1 MTDISPARR
10 LASWLLFLSML
21 VTVLM
26 LWGGFVRIS
35 GSGLSIPDWPL
46 INGSLLPPFSDA
58 GWQAVFDDYKH
69 TYPALTD
76 GMSLGAFETQFAI
89 EYFHRFLA
97 AMVGIVFLVII
108 LRARK
113 HAEIWA
119 ATKKPLLTAATLV
132 VFQAILGGMVVK
144 LDLAAAV
151 LAIHLGTAYVIFAM
165 LLWQALRL
173 SRWEDQMRP
182 DARKVQRFGKEAAG
196 SVWVQVVS
204 GGLVA
209 GTGAGL
215 VMNTWP
221 KVGDHWIPPMSV
233 LWGDFYTPVI
243 ANLWQN
249 QILIQ
254 FFHRWWA
261 FVVVGL
267 TVHLVAR
274 AMKEDLSPRGRLALR
289 ATISILVLQVLLGIG
304 NLLMKVPP
312 YMATMH
318 LSVAFLLFM
327 VLIIVTHELAYTP
340 VKKTETATANT
351 DAATNI
357 VTA

>member
-1 MTDISPARR
+1 MTGISPARR

-21 VTVLM
+21 ITVLM

-58 GWQAVFDDYKH
+58 GWQTVFDTYKQ

-76 GMSLGAFETQFAI
+76 GMSLSTFETQFAI

-97 AMVGIVFLVII
+97 ALVGIVFLVIL

-113 HAEIWA
+113 ERELWSEL
-119 ATKKPLLTAATLV
+119 KKPLLITAVLIVT
-132 VFQAILGGMVVK
+132 QAILGGMVVK

-151 LAIHLGTAYVIFAM
+151 LAIHLGTAYIIFAI
-165 LLWQALRL
+165 LFWHALKL
-173 SRWEDQMRP
+173 SRWGDTLKP
-182 DARKVQRFGKEAAG
+182 NARKVQRFGKEAVGATLI
-196 SVWVQVVS
+196 QIVS

-221 KVGDHWIPPMSV
+221 KVGDHWVPPMSV
-233 LWGDFYTPVI
+233 LWGDFYSPVV

-261 FVVVGL
+261 FVVAGL
-267 TVHLVAR
+267 VIHLIVR
-274 AMKEDLSPRGRLALR
+274 AMKEPISPRGRVALR
-289 ATISILVLQVLLGIG
+289 ATATILVLQILLGIG

-312 YMATMH
+312 YMAILH
-318 LSVAFLLFM
+318 LSIAFLLYM
-327 VLIIVTHELAYTP
+327 VLIIVTHEIAY
-340 VKKTETATANT
+340 VAKTEE
-351 DAATNI
+351 AAEPN
-357 VTA
+357 VRAVPAS

>member
-21 VTVLM
+21 ITILM

-46 INGSLLPPFSDA
+46 INGSLLPPFSEA
-58 GWQAVFDDYKH
+58 GWQAVFDDYKQA
-69 TYPALTD
+69 YPHLTD
-76 GMSLGAFETQFAI
+76 GMSLGTFEAQFAI

-97 AMVGIVFLVII
+97 AVVGIVFLAII

-113 HAEIWA
+113 MPEIWS
-119 ATKKPLLTAATLV
+119 ATKKPLLLAAGLILV
-132 VFQAILGGMVVK
+132 QAILGGMVVK

-151 LAIHLGTAYVIFAM
+151 LAVHLGTAYVIFAI
-165 LLWQALRL
+165 LFWQALKL
-173 SRWEDQMRP
+173 SRWG
-182 DARKVQRFGKEAAG
+182 DALRTGHEKALRFGKHAIGATFI
-196 SVWVQVVS
+196 QIVS
-204 GGLVA
+204 GALVA

-215 VMNTWP
+215 LMNTWP
-221 KVGDHWIPPMSV
+221 KVGDHWVPPMSV
-233 LWGDFYTPVI
+233 LWGDWYSPAM

-261 FVVVGL
+261 FIVAGAVI
-267 TVHLVAR
+267 HLVIK
-274 AMKEDLSPRGRLALR
+274 AMRLPLSPRGRIALR
-289 ATISILVLQVLLGIG
+289 ATTTILVLQILLGIG

-312 YMATMH
+312 FMAVLH

-327 VLIIVTHELAYTP
+327 VLLIVTHELAYS
-340 VKKTETATANT
+340 
-351 DAATNI
+351 DA
-357 VTA
+357 

>member
-1 MTDISPARR
+1 MPAGSKTHMTDISPARR
-10 LASWLLFLSML
+10 LASWLLLLSML
-21 VTVLM
+21 ITVLM

-46 INGSLLPPFSDA
+46 INGSLLPPFSEA
-58 GWQAVFDDYKH
+58 GWQAVFDDYKQA
-69 TYPALTD
+69 YPHLTD
-76 GMSLGAFETQFAI
+76 GMTLDTFETQFGI

-97 AMVGIVFLVII
+97 ALVGIVFLAIFI
-108 LRARK
+108 RARK
-113 HAEIWA
+113 HAEVWA
-119 ATKKPLLTAATLV
+119 VSKKPLIIAGALIIT
-132 VFQAILGGMVVK
+132 QALLGGMVVK

-151 LAIHLGTAYVIFAM
+151 LAIHLGTAYVIFAI
-165 LLWQALRL
+165 LFWQALKL
-173 SRWEDQMRP
+173 SRLGDPLRA
-182 DARKVQRFGKEAAG
+182 DSKKAQRFGKEAVVATLI
-196 SVWVQVVS
+196 QVVS

-233 LWGDFYTPVI
+233 MWGDFYTPAL

-261 FVVVGL
+261 FVVVG
-267 TVHLVAR
+267 TVIHLIIK
-274 AMKEDLSPRGRLALR
+274 AMKMPLSPRGRLALR
-289 ATISILVLQVLLGIG
+289 ATATILVLQILLGIG

-312 YMATMH
+312 YMAVLH
-318 LSVAFLLFM
+318 LSIAFLLFM
-327 VLIIVTHELAYTP
+327 VLIIVTHEIAY
-340 VKKTETATANT
+340 EANQP
-351 DAATNI
+351 A
-357 VTA
+357 

>member
-21 VTVLM
+21 ITVLM

-46 INGSLLPPFSDA
+46 INGSLLPPFSET
-58 GWQAVFDDYKH
+58 GWQAVFDDYK
-69 TYPALTD
+69 TAYPALTD
-76 GMSLGAFETQFAI
+76 GMTLATFETQFAI

-97 AMVGIVFLVII
+97 AMVGIVFLVIL

-113 HAEIWA
+113 HPEVWA
-119 ATKKPLLTAATLV
+119 VSKKPLLTAAGLV
-132 VFQAILGGMVVK
+132 LFQAILGGMVVK

-151 LAIHLGTAYVIFAM
+151 LAIHLGTAYIIFAM
-165 LLWQALRL
+165 LFWQALKL
-173 SRWEDQMRP
+173 SRWDEQPRADY
-182 DARKVQRFGKEAAG
+182 RKVQRFGKEAVGA
-196 SVWVQVVS
+196 VWVQVVS

-221 KVGDHWIPPMSV
+221 KVGDHWVPPMSV
-233 LWGDFYTPVI
+233 MWGDFYTPAI

-261 FVVVGL
+261 FVVAGL
-267 TVHLVAR
+267 VVHLVAR
-274 AMKEDLSPRGRLALR
+274 AMREELSPRGRLALR
-289 ATISILVLQVLLGIG
+289 GTITVLVLQILLGIG

-312 YMATMH
+312 YMAVLH

-327 VLIIVTHELAYTP
+327 MLIIVTHEIAYAAP
-340 VKKTETATANT
+340 ATAP
-351 DAATNI
+351 AKPVGATNI

>member
-46 INGSLLPPFSDA
+46 INGSLLPPFSEA
-58 GWQAVFDDYKH
+58 GWQTVFDTYKT
-69 TYPALTD
+69 TYPGLTD
-76 GMSLGAFETQFAI
+76 GMSLGTFETQFAI

-97 AMVGIVFLVII
+97 ALVGIVFLVIL

-113 HAEIWA
+113 TPELWRVV
-119 ATKKPLLTAATLV
+119 KKPLLTVAVLIII
-132 VFQAILGGMVVK
+132 QAGLGGMVVK

-151 LAIHLGTAYVIFAM
+151 LAIHLGTAYVIFAI
-165 LLWQALRL
+165 LLWQALKL
-173 SRWEDQMRP
+173 SRWGDPLRAGHEK
-182 DARKVQRFGKEAAG
+182 AQRFGKEAVAA
-196 SVWVQVVS
+196 SLIQVMS

-233 LWGDFYTPVI
+233 LWGDWYSPVW

-261 FVVVGL
+261 FVVAGL
-267 TVHLVAR
+267 VIHLVIR
-274 AMKEDLSPRGRLALR
+274 TMRMKLSPRGRLAMR
-289 ATISILVLQVLLGIG
+289 ATATILVLQILLGIG

-312 YMATMH
+312 YMAIMH
-318 LSVAFLLFM
+318 LSIAFLLYM
-327 VLIIVTHELAYTP
+327 VLIIVTHELAY
-340 VKKTETATANT
+340 EAS
-351 DAATNI
+351 
-357 VTA
+357 

>member
-21 VTVLM
+21 ITILM

-46 INGSLLPPFSDA
+46 INGSLLPPFSEE
-58 GWQAVFDDYKH
+58 GWQAVFDDYKQA
-69 TYPALTD
+69 YPALTD
-76 GMSLGAFETQFAI
+76 GMSLGTFETQFAI

-97 AMVGIVFLVII
+97 ALVGIVLLAII
-108 LRARK
+108 IRARK
-113 HAEIWA
+113 HPEVWA
-119 ATKKPLLTAATLV
+119 VSKRPLLWSGGLILV
-132 VFQAILGGMVVK
+132 QAILGGMVVK

-151 LAIHLGTAYVIFAM
+151 LAIHLGMAYVIFAI
-165 LLWQALRL
+165 LFWQALKL
-173 SRWEDQMRP
+173 SRLGDPLRAGHEK
-182 DARKVQRFGKEAAG
+182 AQRFGKEAIAATLI
-196 SVWVQVVS
+196 QVMS

-221 KVGDHWIPPMSV
+221 KVGDHWIPPLSV
-233 LWGDFYTPVI
+233 MWGDFYSPVW

-261 FVVVGL
+261 FIVAGAVI
-267 TVHLVAR
+267 HLIIK
-274 AMKEDLSPRGRLALR
+274 AMKMNLSPRGRLALR
-289 ATISILVLQVLLGIG
+289 ATATILVLQILLGIG

-312 YMATMH
+312 YMAILH
-318 LSVAFLLFM
+318 LAVAFLLYM
-327 VLIIVTHELAYTP
+327 VLIIVTHEVAY
-340 VKKTETATANT
+340 ESA
-351 DAATNI
+351 
-357 VTA
+357 